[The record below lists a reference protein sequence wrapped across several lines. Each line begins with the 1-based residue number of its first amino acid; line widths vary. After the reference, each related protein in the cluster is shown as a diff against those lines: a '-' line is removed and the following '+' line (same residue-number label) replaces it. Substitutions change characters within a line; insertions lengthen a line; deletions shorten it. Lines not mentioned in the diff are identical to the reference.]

1 MNTPIKID
9 EYFFPV
15 VQVVADPSAEDKEQE
30 LDYKIEVS
38 LSHDK
43 EKKFYQ
49 VAIEITS
56 IQDDKAQQYAINVVV
71 IGIFRVDKRFKDIKK
86 MLYINGASMLYS
98 AAREFLIT
106 ITSRGPWGAVTLPTH
121 SFLEQFK
128 KEAKNMTNKTKK
140 TSKKSSKK

>member
-1 MNTPIKID
+1 MNTPIKLD

-15 VQVVADPSAEDKEQE
+15 VQVVANPSAEENEQE
-30 LDYKIEVS
+30 LDYTVEVS

-49 VAIEITS
+49 VSVEISTIPEDES
-56 IQDDKAQQYAINVVV
+56 QQYVINIVA
-71 IGIFRVDKRFKDIKK
+71 IGIFRIDKRFKDINKL
-86 MLYINGASMLYS
+86 LYINGSSMLYS
-98 AAREFLIT
+98 AAREFIIT

-128 KEAKNMTNKTKK
+128 KEAKKTEKQPKK

>member
-1 MNTPIKID
+1 MNTPIKLD
-9 EYFFPV
+9 ESFFPV
-15 VQVVADPSAEDKEQE
+15 VQVVADPSAEDNEHE

-43 EKKFYQ
+43 EKKLYQ

-56 IQDDKAQQYAINVVV
+56 NQDDKSQQYVINVVA
-71 IGIFRVDKRFKDIKK
+71 IGIFRVDKRFKDINK

-128 KEAKNMTNKTKK
+128 NEAKNMTKQTKK
-140 TSKKSSKK
+140 TSKKSSKR

>member
-1 MNTPIKID
+1 MNTPIKLD

-43 EKKFYQ
+43 EKKLYQ

-56 IQDDKAQQYAINVVV
+56 IQDDKAHQYAINVVA
-71 IGIFRVDKRFKDIKK
+71 IGIFRVDKRFKDINKL
-86 MLYINGASMLYS
+86 LYINGASMLYS

-140 TSKKSSKK
+140 TSKKCSKK